1 MLPRDLG
8 FTCCLGLGS
17 VFFVPQSWAED
28 GEPKVMWLAGL
39 HAPETYLAA
48 LVQMAC
54 RDRGWPLDRSTLYT
68 QVTPYTDAAQVQQKP
83 RCAAHCALTVV
94 AWRVR
99 LMG

>member
-1 MLPRDLG
+1 MLSVSLLLG
-8 FTCCLGLGS
+8 VCLCPVSLCA
-17 VFFVPQSWAED
+17 VQTWAEE

-83 RCAAHCALTVV
+83 RCARHPGAAAVCCCH
-94 AWRVR
+94 
-99 LMG
+99 